1 MEYSQETAASTAE
14 ATNTV
19 VPTSNG
25 LPPETELARR
35 ILETYS
41 GIAPKDVP
49 GVICEIVSCFP
60 KFLASSLVRIYHLP
74 TRCEQTAS
82 QGLCHFPYGCFQ
94 LFQFLNLASTLA
106 DTRYQD
112 VLERLRAP
120 DSTETFLDVGCALGT
135 VVRLLASQ
143 GVPDDR
149 LYGTD
154 LQAGLLDLGYELFG
168 DRTWSRATYV
178 AGDMLGEDH
187 KTRLDD
193 RLGGKIDIIYASAFF
208 HLFEREGQLKA
219 AKRMVGFL
227 RPENPGVMI
236 FGQNQGPKIN
246 GWEKYVLDPKSWKD
260 LWEEVGQATGTR
272 WRTEMD
278 VDSSDE
284 WNHVRFGVYRVF

>member
-1 MEYSQETAASTAE
+1 MSKQQAKAS
-14 ATNTV
+14 
-19 VPTSNG
+19 
-25 LPPETELARR
+25 
-35 ILETYS
+35 
-41 GIAPKDVP
+41 
-49 GVICEIVSCFP
+49 VIS
-60 KFLASSLVRIYHLP
+60 
-74 TRCEQTAS
+74 
-82 QGLCHFPYGCFQ
+82 PYGCFQ
-94 LFQFLNLASTLA
+94 SFQFLNLASTLA

-178 AGDMLGEDH
+178 AGDMLGEDY

-193 RLGGKIDIIYASAFF
+193 RLGGKIDIIHASAFF
-208 HLFEREGQLKA
+208 HLFEREDQLKA

-227 RPENPGVMI
+227 RSDNPGVMI
-236 FGQNQGPKIN
+236 FGQNQGPKID
-246 GWEKYVLDPKSWKD
+246 GCEKYVLDPKSWKD
-260 LWEEVGQATGTR
+260 LWEEVGQSTDTR

-284 WNHVRFGVYRVF
+284 CNHVRFGVYRVF